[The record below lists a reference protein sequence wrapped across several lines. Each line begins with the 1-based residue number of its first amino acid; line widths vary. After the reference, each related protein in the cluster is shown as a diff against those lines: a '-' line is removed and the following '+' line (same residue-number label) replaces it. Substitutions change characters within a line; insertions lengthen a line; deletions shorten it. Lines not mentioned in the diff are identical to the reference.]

1 MLREL
6 PVRDVMA
13 SDVLTFAPGDNV
25 MDAMK
30 AMLLRDVDGA
40 PVVDATGSIVGLL
53 STADLIVEEARV
65 HLPTVI
71 ALLGA
76 YIELPSSKKKFDHD
90 VEKALGSTV
99 GEVMGDAA
107 PTLAPDDTVEY
118 AATIMHEQGA
128 DRLPVLD
135 ESGTIIGIVARGDIV
150 RAIVSEWDSQ
160 DGSSGAGS
168 AGAGA

>member
-13 SDVLTFAPGDNV
+13 SDVLTFAPEDNV
-25 MDAMK
+25 MDAMRT
-30 AMLLRDVDGA
+30 MLVRDVDGA
-40 PVVDATGSIVGLL
+40 PVVNADGDVVGLL
-53 STADLIVEEARV
+53 TTADLIVEEARV

-71 ALLGA
+71 TLLGA

-99 GEVMGDAA
+99 GEVMSEAA
-107 PTLAPDDTVEY
+107 PTLGPDDTVEY

-128 DRLPVLD
+128 DRLPVIDDNGALV
-135 ESGTIIGIVARGDIV
+135 GIVARGDIV
-150 RAIVSEWDSQ
+150 RAIVADWD
-160 DGSSGAGS
+160 AGQ
-168 AGAGA
+168 

>member
-13 SDVLTFAPGDNV
+13 SDVLTFAPDDNV
-25 MDAMK
+25 MDAMRT
-30 AMLLRDVDGA
+30 MLVRDVDGA
-40 PVVDATGSIVGLL
+40 PVVNADGDVVGLL
-53 STADLIVEEARV
+53 TTADLIVEEARV

-71 ALLGA
+71 TLLGA

-99 GEVMGDAA
+99 GEVMSEAA
-107 PTLAPDDTVEY
+107 PTLGPDDTVEY

-128 DRLPVLD
+128 DRLPVIDDNGALV
-135 ESGTIIGIVARGDIV
+135 GIVARGDIV
-150 RAIVSEWDSQ
+150 RAIVADWD
-160 DGSSGAGS
+160 AGQ
-168 AGAGA
+168 

>member
-13 SDVLTFAPGDNV
+13 NDVLTFAPEDNV
-25 MDAMK
+25 MDAMRT
-30 AMLLRDVDGA
+30 MLVRDVDGA
-40 PVVDATGSIVGLL
+40 PVVNADGDVVGLL
-53 STADLIVEEARV
+53 TTADLIVEEARV

-71 ALLGA
+71 TLLGA

-99 GEVMGDAA
+99 GEVMSDAA
-107 PTLAPDDTVEY
+107 PTLGPDDTVEY

-128 DRLPVLD
+128 DRLPVIDDNGSLV
-135 ESGTIIGIVARGDIV
+135 GIVARGDIV
-150 RAIVSEWDSQ
+150 RAIVADWD
-160 DGSSGAGS
+160 AGQ
-168 AGAGA
+168 

>member
-13 SDVLTFAPGDNV
+13 SDVLTFAPEDNV
-25 MDAMK
+25 MDAMRT
-30 AMLLRDVDGA
+30 MLVRDVDGA
-40 PVVDATGSIVGLL
+40 PVVNADGDVVGLL
-53 STADLIVEEARV
+53 TTADLIVEEARV

-71 ALLGA
+71 TLLGA

-99 GEVMGDAA
+99 GEVMSDAA
-107 PTLAPDDTVEY
+107 PTLGPDDTVEY

-128 DRLPVLD
+128 DRLPVID
-135 ESGTIIGIVARGDIV
+135 DSGALVGIVARGDIV
-150 RAIVSEWDSQ
+150 RAIVADWD
-160 DGSSGAGS
+160 AGQ
-168 AGAGA
+168 

>member
-13 SDVLTFAPGDNV
+13 SDVLTFAPEDNV
-25 MDAMK
+25 MDAMRT
-30 AMLLRDVDGA
+30 MLVRDVDGA
-40 PVVDATGSIVGLL
+40 PVVNADGEVVGLL
-53 STADLIVEEARV
+53 TTADLIVEEARV

-71 ALLGA
+71 TLLGA

-99 GEVMGDAA
+99 GEVMSDAA
-107 PTLAPDDTVEY
+107 PTLGPDDTVEY

-128 DRLPVLD
+128 DRLPVID
-135 ESGTIIGIVARGDIV
+135 DSGALVGIVARGDIV
-150 RAIVSEWDSQ
+150 RAIVADWD
-160 DGSSGAGS
+160 AGQ
-168 AGAGA
+168 